1 MPWHQACLLVTIR
14 TSSAAPKRYSSDAGT
29 RHGRMGWPASRANA
43 PISDVAELAIAVSRL
58 SVGAVLSNI
67 VFAHRGSQIGVT

>member
-1 MPWHQACLLVTIR
+1 
-14 TSSAAPKRYSSDAGT
+14 
-29 RHGRMGWPASRANA
+29 
-43 PISDVAELAIAVSRL
+43 VAELAIAVSRL